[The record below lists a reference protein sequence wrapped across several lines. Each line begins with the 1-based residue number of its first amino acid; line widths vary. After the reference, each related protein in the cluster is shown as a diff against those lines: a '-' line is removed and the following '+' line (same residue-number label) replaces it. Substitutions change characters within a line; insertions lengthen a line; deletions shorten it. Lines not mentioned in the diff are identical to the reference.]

1 MGEVL
6 TAARMRGA
14 EMAAIARGDTTG
26 RAMMEQAGEAVAAAI
41 LARWAAP
48 GLGRVVVLC
57 GPGNNGGDGFVIARL
72 LRDRGLQVDVFLS
85 GEAGRL
91 PPDAAANARLWGER
105 GPVRPLAEAVPEA
118 ADLVVDALFGTG
130 LTRPLGD
137 PDCAVL
143 AAFGRAGV
151 PLVAVDIP
159 SGLCADSGR
168 VLGGR
173 AMTPAALTVT
183 FHRAKPGHY
192 LADGPGLCGALIV
205 AGIGL
210 PDTDPSGLTRLVGAP
225 RPETLA
231 KGQAAHKYGHG
242 HVLVLSGGPGRTGAA
257 RLAARAALRVGAG
270 LVTLGVP
277 PAAQSEAAAQL
288 TAVMLCRVP
297 DAAAFAEV
305 LEDARINA
313 LCLGPALGLGAA
325 QAELVRVAL
334 RSRRMTVLDA
344 DALSLIAG
352 DPGLA
357 DMLHADCVLTPHA
370 GEFARLFPDL
380 AERLAAPADL
390 GPAFSRIDA
399 VRAAAARCG
408 AVVLLKGPD
417 TIIADPEGGTALHA
431 AAYDRAA
438 PWLATAGSGDVLAGT
453 LAGLLARGLDVT
465 DAAGTAAWLHA
476 EAAQRFGPGL
486 IAEDIAE
493 VYPAVFRDLGVSLR
507 RPGAG

>member
-6 TAARMRGA
+6 TAARMRSA
-14 EMAAIARGDTTG
+14 ETAAIARGDTTG
-26 RAMMEQAGEAVAAAI
+26 LAMMERAGEGVAGAI
-41 LARWAAP
+41 LARWPAP
-48 GLGRVVVLC
+48 GPGRVAVLC

-72 LRDRGLQVDVFLS
+72 LRDRGLQVDVFVS
-85 GEAGRL
+85 AEPDRL
-91 PPDAAANARLWGER
+91 PPDASANARLWAER
-105 GPVRPLAEAVPEA
+105 GPVRPLAKAGPGA
-118 ADLVVDALFGTG
+118 GLVVDALFGTG

-137 PDCAVL
+137 PERAVL
-143 AAFGRAGV
+143 ATFGRAGV
-151 PLVAVDIP
+151 PVVAVDIP

-168 VLGGR
+168 VLGGW

-192 LADGPGLCGALIV
+192 LADGPGMCGALAV
-205 AGIGL
+205 VGIGL
-210 PDTDPSGLTRLVGAP
+210 PDPDPSGLTHLVGAP
-225 RPETLA
+225 RPATLA
-231 KGQAAHKYGHG
+231 KGQAAHKHGHG

-257 RLAARAALRVGAG
+257 RLAARGALRAGAG
-270 LVTLGVP
+270 LVTLGLP

-288 TAVMLCRVP
+288 TAVMLRRVP

-305 LEDARINA
+305 LEDARIGA
-313 LCLGPALGLGAA
+313 VCLGPALGLGAR
-325 QAELVRVAL
+325 QADLVRVAL
-334 RSRRMTVLDA
+334 QARRLTVLDA

-370 GEFARLFPDL
+370 GEFARLFPDH
-380 AERLAAPADL
+380 AERLAAPADR

-399 VRAAAARCG
+399 VRAAAVRCG

-417 TIIADPEGGTALHA
+417 TVIADPEGGTALHA

-453 LAGLLARGLDVT
+453 IAGLLARGMAVA
-465 DAAGTAAWLHA
+465 DAAGTGVWLHA
-476 EAAQRFGPGL
+476 EAARRFGPGL

-493 VYPAVFRDLGVSLR
+493 IYPVVFRDLGV
-507 RPGAG
+507 

>member
-6 TAARMRGA
+6 TAAQMRSA
-14 EMAAIARGDTTG
+14 ETAAIARGDTTG
-26 RAMMEQAGEAVAAAI
+26 LALMERAGEGVVAAI
-41 LARWAAP
+41 LARWPAP
-48 GLGRVVVLC
+48 GRVAVLC

-72 LRDRGLQVDVFLS
+72 LRDRGVRVDVFLS
-85 GEAGRL
+85 GEVGRL
-91 PPDAAANARLWGER
+91 PPDAAANARLWVER
-105 GPVRPLAEAVPEA
+105 GPVRPVAEADPEA
-118 ADLVVDALFGTG
+118 ASLVVDALFGTG
-130 LTRPLGD
+130 LTRPLGA
-137 PDCAVL
+137 PERAAL

-151 PLVAVDIP
+151 PIVAVDIP

-168 VLGGR
+168 VLGNG
-173 AMTPAALTVT
+173 AMVPAALTVT

-192 LADGPGLCGALIV
+192 LADGPRLCGGLTV
-205 AGIGL
+205 VGIGL
-210 PDTDPSGLTRLVGAP
+210 PDPDPSDLTRLVGAP
-225 RPETLA
+225 APALLT
-231 KGQAAHKYGHG
+231 KDQAAHKYGHG

-297 DAAAFAEV
+297 DAGA
-305 LEDARINA
+305 LEDLLQDARMNA
-313 LCLGPALGLGAA
+313 LCLGPALGLGAG
-325 QAELVRVAL
+325 QGDLVRAAL
-334 RSRRMTVLDA
+334 AARRRTVLDA

-352 DPGLA
+352 DPDLA
-357 DMLHADCVLTPHA
+357 DMLHGNCVLTPHA

-380 AERLAAPADL
+380 AERLAAPADR

-417 TIIADPEGGTALHA
+417 TVIADPGGGTALHA
-431 AAYDRAA
+431 AVYDRAA

-453 LAGLLARGLDVT
+453 VAGLLARGLDVAE
-465 DAAGTAAWLHA
+465 AAGTATWLHA
-476 EAAQRFGPGL
+476 EAARRFGPGL

-493 VYPAVFRDLGVSLR
+493 GYPGVFRDLCV
-507 RPGAG
+507 